1 MSKIATAKQFIER
14 HLHHLSALAFV
25 VGFVVDAVTLPSV
38 TNTLSFY
45 LGGTY
50 LLVVSLLLYLRERL
64 KQKRYSFTHKERLI
78 SIITITNALVSGSL
92 LSFVFVYY
100 TRGSDILTSWPLL
113 LTILIVMILNEVIK
127 DANRL
132 LLDFGVYVL
141 SLTLYSI
148 FVVPVL
154 MKRLGDV
161 PFSISIAVSV
171 FCSLWFAKKLHQVA
185 DTHDIYHQFWKR
197 SYAVSWGIPLIVLAL
212 YFGSLIPAVP
222 LTLAEANV
230 YTRVSRNS
238 ATGEYT
244 FGQMAEK
251 SIIPFKARVATYEP
265 GKILYFFTRIKAP
278 IELRAKITHIWEY
291 YDESK
296 QAWIEAQRISYQING
311 GREEGYRGYTVK
323 DNVQRGMWRI
333 SVVVDDKRSIG
344 SVKLKVE

>member
-64 KQKRYSFTHKERLI
+64 KQPRYRFAHKDRLI

-100 TRGSDILTSWPLL
+100 SRGSDLFTSWPLL
-113 LTILIVMILNEVIK
+113 LTILVVMILNEVVK
-127 DANRL
+127 DTNRL
-132 LLDFGVYVL
+132 LLDFGIYVL

-148 FVVPVL
+148 FVVPVI
-154 MKRLGDV
+154 MKRLGDI
-161 PFSISIAVSV
+161 PFSISIGLSV
-171 FCSLWFAKKLHQVA
+171 FCALWFAKKLHKVA
-185 DTHDIYHQFWKR
+185 DTHDIYHSFWKR
-197 SYAVSWGIPLIVLAL
+197 SYMVSWGIPMLVLGL
-212 YFGSLIPAVP
+212 YFGSVIPAVP
-222 LTLAEANV
+222 LTLAEANI
-230 YTRVSRNS
+230 YTHVSRNP

-251 SIIPFKARVATYEP
+251 SINPFKERIATYEP
-265 GKILYFFTRIKAP
+265 GKILFFFTRIKAP
-278 IELRAKITHIWEY
+278 IELRAKVTHVWEY
-291 YDESK
+291 YDEAK
-296 QAWIEAQRISYQING
+296 GKWLETQRISYQISG
-311 GREEGYRGYTVK
+311 GREGGYRGYTVK
-323 DNVQRGMWRI
+323 DNMKQGLWRI
-333 SVVVDDKRSIG
+333 TVLVDDKRSIG
-344 SVKLKVE
+344 SIKLRVE